1 MSSALMT
8 AVIFEGKEK
17 LQIATIPRP
26 ECGPHDVLLEVAA
39 CGICGGDARS
49 YFAGDQH
56 TATRRIPGH
65 EVAGTVAEAGRHVT
79 AWAPGDRIALAA
91 DVHCG
96 ACWYCAR
103 GWFNMCQSLRILG
116 KHLDGGLAGYMLL
129 TPEILAHGI
138 VNRVPAGLSL
148 LHAAISEPLCS
159 VLASHDEL
167 AIQAG
172 ETVAVIGC
180 GPMGILHLELLR
192 ARQARVFMIDV
203 SATRLALARDGF
215 GAEITIDATTDA
227 TIDATIDASRADP
240 AQQVR
245 GLTEGVGADVVIV
258 AAPSAAAV
266 RQSILLVRK
275 RGRVGLFGGL
285 PAAAR
290 EVALDIN
297 LIHYHELRLVGNF
310 SYHPRYH
317 QSALGLLAAGGVRA
331 DQLITTYP
339 IEETRQGLY
348 DIRDGKVLKAVVVPN
363 LRRTIQ

>member
-1 MSSALMT
+1 MTSMT
-8 AVIFEGKEK
+8 AVIFEGREK
-17 LQIATIPRP
+17 MQVAAVARP
-26 ECGPHDVLLEVAA
+26 ACGPDDVLLEVAA

-56 TATRRIPGH
+56 TGMRRIPGH
-65 EVAGTVAEAGRHVT
+65 EMAGTIAEAGRNVT

-91 DVHCG
+91 DVHCD

-103 GWFNMCQSLRILG
+103 GLFNMCESLRILG
-116 KHLDGGLAGYMLL
+116 KHLDGGLAEYMLL
-129 TPEILAHGI
+129 TPDILRHGI

-192 ARQARVFMIDV
+192 ARQARVVMIDL
-203 SATRLALARDGF
+203 SSTRLAMARDGF
-215 GAEITIDATTDA
+215 GAEVTIDANH
-227 TIDATIDASRADP
+227 ADP
-240 AQQVR
+240 VQQVR

-258 AAPSAAAV
+258 AAPSAGAV

-285 PAAAR
+285 PAVAR

-297 LIHYHELRLVGNF
+297 LIHYSELRLVGNF

-317 QSALGLLAAGGVRA
+317 ECALALLASGGVRA
-331 DQLITTYP
+331 AKLITTYP
-339 IEETRQGLY
+339 IEATRQGLH

-363 LRRTIQ
+363 PGRTID

>member
-1 MSSALMT
+1 MT
-8 AVIFEGKEK
+8 AVIFEGREK
-17 LQIATIPRP
+17 MQVSAVPRP
-26 ECGPHDVLLEVAA
+26 LCGPDDVLLEVAA

-56 TATRRIPGH
+56 TGMRRIPGH
-65 EVAGTVAEAGRHVT
+65 EMAGTVTETGRNVT
-79 AWAPGDRIALAA
+79 PWQAGDRIALAA

-103 GWFNMCQSLRILG
+103 GLFNMCESLRILG
-116 KHLDGGLAGYMLL
+116 KHLDGGLAEYMLL
-129 TPEILAHGI
+129 TPDLLRHGI

-192 ARQARVFMIDV
+192 ARQARVIMIDL
-203 SATRLALARDGF
+203 SPTRLALARDAF
-215 GAEITIDATTDA
+215 AAEFTIDANH
-227 TIDATIDASRADP
+227 ADP
-240 AQQVR
+240 VQQVR
-245 GLTEGVGADVVIV
+245 ALTEGVGADVAIV
-258 AAPSAAAV
+258 AAPSAGAV
-266 RQSILLVRK
+266 CQSIQLVRK
-275 RGRVGLFGGL
+275 RGRIGLFGGL
-285 PAAAR
+285 PSAER

-297 LIHYHELRLVGNF
+297 LIHYNELRLVGNF

-317 QSALGLLAAGGVRA
+317 EYALRLLASGGVRA
-331 DQLITTYP
+331 AKLITAYP
-339 IEETRQGLY
+339 IEETRQGLH

-363 LRRTIQ
+363 PGRTID

>member
-1 MSSALMT
+1 MTLKRAVMT

-17 LQIATIPRP
+17 MRVAAIPRP
-26 ECGPHDVLLEVAA
+26 VCGPGDVLLEVAA

-56 TATRRIPGH
+56 TAMRRIPGH
-65 EVAGTVAEAGRHVT
+65 EMAGTVSEAGSGVT

-96 ACWYCAR
+96 DCWYCAR
-103 GWFNMCQSLRILG
+103 GLFNMCGSLRILG
-116 KHLDGGLAGYMLL
+116 KHLDGGLAEYMLL
-129 TPEILAHGI
+129 TPDILSHGI

-192 ARQARVFMIDV
+192 ARQARVFMIDL
-203 SATRLALARDGF
+203 SAPRLALARDAF
-215 GAEITIDATTDA
+215 GVEV
-227 TIDATIDASRADP
+227 TIDASQADP
-240 AQQVR
+240 VQWVR

-258 AAPSAAAV
+258 AAPSATAV
-266 RQSILLVRK
+266 RQSIQLVRK
-275 RGRVGLFGGL
+275 RGRIGLFGGL
-285 PAAAR
+285 PADAR

-297 LIHYHELRLVGNF
+297 LIHYNELRLVGNF

-317 QSALGLLAAGGVRA
+317 ECALGLLASGGVRA
-331 DQLITTYP
+331 GKLITVYP
-339 IEETRQGLY
+339 IEETLQGLH
-348 DIRDGKVLKAVVVPN
+348 DIRAGKVLKAVVVPN
-363 LRRTIQ
+363 PGRIID